1 MGDRTNV
8 RVRTTVVIAANDL
21 ATRAGIRIALADGG
35 VQVVDEVDSVHE
47 LIASVRRKRPD
58 LCLVSVNL
66 RGDGILAAAELAA
79 RAPSVAVVVLTQRE
93 NVDEFLEVMGV
104 GAAGYLEATISASAL
119 VNVVQA
125 VLNGE
130 PAVPRSLVR
139 ALIDE
144 HRERPIRRYVDSL
157 GVGVQ
162 LTSRESEV
170 LTCLREGLT
179 TREIAQRL
187 RIAEV
192 TVRRHI
198 GSALKKLGV
207 ESRSDA
213 LRLLQTA

>member
-1 MGDRTNV
+1 
-8 RVRTTVVIAANDL
+8 
-21 ATRAGIRIALADGG
+21 
-35 VQVVDEVDSVHE
+35 
-47 LIASVRRKRPD
+47 
-58 LCLVSVNL
+58 
-66 RGDGILAAAELAA
+66 
-79 RAPSVAVVVLTQRE
+79 VVLLTPRE
-93 NVDEFLEVMGV
+93 DVDEFLEAMGV
-104 GAAGYLEATISASAL
+104 GAAGYLETTISAPAL
-119 VNVVQA
+119 VNVVGA
-125 VLNGE
+125 VLKGE

-144 HRERPIRRYVDSL
+144 HRERPIRRYVDAL

-170 LTCLREGLT
+170 LTCLREGLS

-187 RIAEV
+187 RISEV

>member
-1 MGDRTNV
+1 VLLTPRE
-8 RVRTTVVIAANDL
+8 
-21 ATRAGIRIALADGG
+21 
-35 VQVVDEVDSVHE
+35 DE
-47 LIASVRRKRPD
+47 
-58 LCLVSVNL
+58 
-66 RGDGILAAAELAA
+66 
-79 RAPSVAVVVLTQRE
+79 
-93 NVDEFLEVMGV
+93 DEFLEAMGV
-104 GAAGYLEATISASAL
+104 GAAGYLETTISAPAL
-119 VNVVQA
+119 VNVVGA
-125 VLNGE
+125 VVKGE

-144 HRERPIRRYVDSL
+144 HRERPIRRYVDAL

-170 LTCLREGLT
+170 LTCLREGLS

-187 RIAEV
+187 RISEV